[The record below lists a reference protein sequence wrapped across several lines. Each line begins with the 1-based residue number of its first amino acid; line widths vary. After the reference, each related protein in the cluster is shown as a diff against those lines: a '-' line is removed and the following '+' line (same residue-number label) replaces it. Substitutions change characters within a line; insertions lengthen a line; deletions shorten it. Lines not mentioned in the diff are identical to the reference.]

1 MRCINISEKTS
12 PGSDCN
18 SWLLEARHEITMDL
32 LGTSAV
38 TVRAGRWGLT

>member
-12 PGSDCN
+12 GSDCN
-18 SWLLEARHEITMDL
+18 SWLLEARHEITVDL
-32 LGTSAV
+32 FGTSAV